1 MEGGMALTDDFET
14 YCILK
19 SIRAHGWAR
28 DLPKSKK
35 ILEID
40 EKRGTYI
47 NFYTQD
53 TMLGLES

>member
-1 MEGGMALTDDFET
+1 MALTDDFET

-35 ILEID
+35 ILILMKKREI
-40 EKRGTYI
+40 YI
-47 NFYTQD
+47 NFYILD
-53 TMLGLES
+53 IMLDQES